1 MDLVIQLERGGADGF
16 KRPPVVWR
24 MDEAFAL
31 RSLQHRF
38 AEHWAGWY
46 GPGLQP
52 HAMVIARQLQ
62 GLQAQ
67 ADDACAWAGKPARR
81 LSRWWAMP
89 VVRRRSR
96 RLRISLAPSAAS
108 TRTGW
113 PWDDAAGGG
122 RAGAAGLQLGLRLH
136 QFWGAASDQAAQPGP
151 AVWCACDERVPT
163 RPLALPRLSP
173 EQASIEHRLHDGIGL
188 LVLVPGLWPVHTQSA
203 QIG

>member
-16 KRPPVVWR
+16 NRPPVVWR
-24 MDEAFAL
+24 VDEPFAL
-31 RSLQHRF
+31 HSLQRRF

-46 GPGLQP
+46 GPVLQT
-52 HAMVIARQLQ
+52 HALAIARQLK

-67 ADDACAWAGKPARR
+67 DGDASAWAGGPAQP

-96 RLRISLAPSAAS
+96 RLRISLAPSAAG
-108 TRTGW
+108 TRPGW
-113 PWDDAAGGG
+113 PWSDSPGNGPAGS
-122 RAGAAGLQLGLRLH
+122 AGLQLGLRLH
-136 QFWGAASDQAAQPGP
+136 QFWGAASDQTAQPGP

-163 RPLALPRLSP
+163 KPLSLPRWR
-173 EQASIEHRLHDGIGL
+173 QDRATIEHRLHDGIGL
-188 LVLVPGLWPVHTQSA
+188 LVLVPGLWPGDAQHA